1 MTHDSYEPLDDLFK
15 NIRLALVKVMESDP
29 TTAEDLKN
37 LVAQL
42 ELWVDSLV
50 ADSLK
55 LKRLHSLLQK
65 TAELAE
71 KLREK
76 LEKGTEVSKQDS
88 TAKDKVH

>member
-1 MTHDSYEPLDDLFK
+1 MTHDSYEQIDDLFK
-15 NIRLALVKVMESDP
+15 DIRLGLVRVMESDP
-29 TTAEDLKN
+29 TVAEDMKN
-37 LVAQL
+37 LVTQL

-55 LKRLHSLLQK
+55 LKHLQSLLRK

-76 LEKGTEVSKQDS
+76 LEKGTEVSKRDS
-88 TAKDKVH
+88 TAGDKAH